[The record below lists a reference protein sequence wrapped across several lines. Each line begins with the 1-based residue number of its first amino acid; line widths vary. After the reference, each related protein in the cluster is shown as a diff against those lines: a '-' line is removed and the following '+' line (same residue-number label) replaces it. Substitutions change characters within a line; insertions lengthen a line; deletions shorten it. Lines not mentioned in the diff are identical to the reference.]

1 MNRKKRKMK
10 IWIKVENTKKYNA
23 LSEWGEM
30 KIHIDT
36 QFGQC
41 KCYLDANSINQFSSY
56 SFTLNLL
63 WMQQQQLHK
72 KSKNDPAYRLFL
84 DGNEIIRNE
93 RRKEREKNADTSR
106 TKTKYGSTKKG
117 NNETVKLETDKNN
130 NNADFRVV
138 VLLLFVCI
146 MWKFH
151 GYLNHSF
158 NKSWLIFVRN
168 L

>member
-1 MNRKKRKMK
+1 
-10 IWIKVENTKKYNA
+10 
-23 LSEWGEM
+23 
-30 KIHIDT
+30 
-36 QFGQC
+36 
-41 KCYLDANSINQFSSY
+41 
-56 SFTLNLL
+56 
-63 WMQQQQLHK
+63 MQQQQLHK

-138 VLLLFVCI
+138 VSLLFVCI
-146 MWKFH
+146 M
-151 GYLNHSF
+151 
-158 NKSWLIFVRN
+158 
-168 L
+168 